1 MSVNRLIKY
10 TYLLN
15 VSLTEM
21 VFVCKDKGEL
31 LNKYVIYC
39 TFLCADVV
47 RTADVGLL
55 DTRGLC

>member
-1 MSVNRLIKY
+1 
-10 TYLLN
+10 
-15 VSLTEM
+15 M

-39 TFLCADVV
+39 TFLCAHVV
-47 RTADVGLL
+47 MTADVGLL